1 MLISQREEEESLHRD
16 AESRLA
22 AEQATRADEDAR
34 LRELYPLPEDEEDFQ
49 NEELSNIDS
58 NEIESESDF
67 ESSEIDSNIDTD
79 DTEEESDIDETIED
93 TVTAKDKIITEEEGT
108 R

>member
-1 MLISQREEEESLHRD
+1 M
-16 AESRLA
+16 
-22 AEQATRADEDAR
+22 
-34 LRELYPLPEDEEDFQ
+34 
-49 NEELSNIDS
+49 SNIDS
-58 NEIESESDF
+58 NETESESDF

-79 DTEEESDIDETIED
+79 EIETEESDIDETIED

>member
-1 MLISQREEEESLHRD
+1 M
-16 AESRLA
+16 A
-22 AEQATRADEDAR
+22 AEQATRAEEDAR

-49 NEELSNIDS
+49 DDQLSDIDS
-58 NEIESESDF
+58 NETESESDF

-79 DTEEESDIDETIED
+79 DTETEESDIDETIED